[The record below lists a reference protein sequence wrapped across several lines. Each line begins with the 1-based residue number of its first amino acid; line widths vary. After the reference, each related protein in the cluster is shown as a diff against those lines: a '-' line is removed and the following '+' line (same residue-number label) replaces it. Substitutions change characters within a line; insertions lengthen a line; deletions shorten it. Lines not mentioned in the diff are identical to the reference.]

1 MDTRKAR
8 PLELSGFHVESQI
21 PSPHGRLDCGFADR
35 RCSRA
40 QSGARGSVKTAH
52 LRGLM
57 FGPFRKPKSCSNC
70 STTSRSGIR
79 LSPSSSLQERHE
91 TVAAFVPASEEAT
104 AAEAATTQNSS
115 HRSSNSTPSRT
126 SRNPRNRNSRSRNS
140 SIQKIP
146 IHAVLLEPRRR
157 RASRGRT
164 SGESRGG
171 CAETWS

>member
-21 PSPHGRLDCGFADR
+21 RSPHGRPDCGFADR

-40 QSGARGSVKTAH
+40 QSGARGSAKAT
-52 LRGLM
+52 LRGRPQ
-57 FGPFRKPKSCSNC
+57 FGPFRKPKNRLNC
-70 STTSRSGIR
+70 STTSRSGTR
-79 LSPSSSLQERHE
+79 LYPSSSRRERHE
-91 TVAAFVPASEEAT
+91 TVAACGPASEAAT

-115 HRSSNSTPSRT
+115 RRSSNSIPSRT
-126 SRNPRNRNSRSRNS
+126 SRNSRSRNS

-146 IHAVLLEPRRR
+146 IHAAPLEPRQR

>member
-40 QSGARGSVKTAH
+40 QSGARGSAKTAH

-91 TVAAFVPASEEAT
+91 TVAACVPASEGAT
-104 AAEAATTQNSS
+104 AAEAATTRNSS
-115 HRSSNSTPSRT
+115 RQSSNSIPSRT
-126 SRNPRNRNSRSRNS
+126 SRNSRSRNS

-146 IHAVLLEPRRR
+146 IHAALLEPRRR